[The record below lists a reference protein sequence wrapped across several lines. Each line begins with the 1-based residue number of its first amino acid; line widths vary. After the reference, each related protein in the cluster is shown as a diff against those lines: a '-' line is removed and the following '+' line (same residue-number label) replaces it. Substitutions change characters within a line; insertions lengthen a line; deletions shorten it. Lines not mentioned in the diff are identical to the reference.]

1 MSESESVE
9 TTDTEQNAVDESD
22 ATTTSDTSGEE
33 EGTETEDPTAG
44 LKKALAAERK
54 AHREA
59 ARKLSALE
67 AARADADKEPAE
79 QALEQARREAREEAQ
94 TAFNQRLVQAE
105 LKAALAGKVNNPALA
120 LKVIDQSEIDVDA
133 NGEVDAQSVTDAI
146 ESALS
151 QYPELKPVDSKKFG
165 GTADQGTKGKAT
177 RPQQLTREDI
187 KSLTPEQVV
196 AAEAAGQLD
205 NLLGR

>member
-22 ATTTSDTSGEE
+22 ATTSDTSGEE
-33 EGTETEDPTAG
+33 EVAETEDPTAG
-44 LKKALAAERK
+44 LKRALAAERK

-105 LKAALAGKVNNPALA
+105 LRAALAGKVNNPALA
-120 LKVIDQSEIDVDA
+120 LKVIDQSEIDVDV
-133 NGEVDAQSVTDAI
+133 NGEVDPQSVTDAI

-205 NLLGR
+205 ALLGR